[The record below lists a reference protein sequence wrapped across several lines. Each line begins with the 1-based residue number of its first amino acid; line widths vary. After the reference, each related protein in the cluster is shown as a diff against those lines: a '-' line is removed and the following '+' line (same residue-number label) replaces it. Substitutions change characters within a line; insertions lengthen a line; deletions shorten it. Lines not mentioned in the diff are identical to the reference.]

1 MPPSIQPARLLFLA
15 AGLLLAVNGSLAA
28 QAQEGKP
35 WRESYVDPG
44 EVARVYGTAQDA
56 IGLAEAQ
63 KLLLSLV
70 NTERRKRG
78 LAEFT
83 PSPLA
88 ERLALAHAVEMAQEH
103 YVSHYSLAGL
113 KCEARFNALGGTDQV
128 SENAAYYEISHE
140 VYLTPQL
147 VRRMHKHWMSSASHR
162 ANVLQKYATS
172 LGSAISV
179 VREGGQA
186 YVAGVQEFVTAYGVH
201 DPLPRE
207 VQRGAT
213 LQVAGRLDPQRAM
226 LRYIGVG
233 SEDLPFVRDVGYQ
246 MSHITGYSAP
256 DAALA
261 FVPAQY
267 KGRLRPPV
275 EPSTY
280 DVQYDERSGAYSVAI
295 ALEPHW
301 PPGAYYVTAWCSLP
315 AAPRQAF
322 CVMTQVV
329 LVH

>member
-1 MPPSIQPARLLFLA
+1 M
-15 AGLLLAVNGSLAA
+15 
-28 QAQEGKP
+28 
-35 WRESYVDPG
+35 
-44 EVARVYGTAQDA
+44 
-56 IGLAEAQ
+56 
-63 KLLLSLV
+63 
-70 NTERRKRG
+70 
-78 LAEFT
+78 
-83 PSPLA
+83 
-88 ERLALAHAVEMAQEH
+88 
-103 YVSHYSLAGL
+103 
-113 KCEARFNALGGTDQV
+113 

-147 VRRMHKHWMSSASHR
+147 VRRMHQHWMSSESHR
-162 ANVLQKYATS
+162 ANVLQKYATN

-201 DPLPRE
+201 DPLPPE

-213 LQVAGRLDPQRAM
+213 LQVAGRVDPQRAV

-233 SEDLPFVRDVGYQ
+233 SEDLPFVRDVAYQ

-256 DAALA
+256 EAALA

-267 KGRLRPPV
+267 KGWLRPPV
-275 EPSTY
+275 EQSSY
-280 DVQYDERSGAYSVAI
+280 DVEYDEHSGAYSVAI

-301 PPGAYYVTAWCSLP
+301 PAGAYYVTAWCSLLD
-315 AAPRQAF
+315 APRQAF

-329 LVH
+329 LVR